1 MNVKKYICL
10 AGIIFP
16 IAMQAQNQTICDF
29 ETTDSYKQVGVY
41 DTWADS
47 PFRTG
52 RLKGNAKVVDNHLNG
67 EDAILGYAP
76 NTSKK
81 ILGVQ
86 RSRFGSNTF
95 GALVELKEPLAL
107 KRQTQ
112 YVHVKMYAPKDCN
125 MMLIGLGSRN
135 DRPWQPKTT
144 EQFWSVPSSQVGADK
159 WNDIVFAISGA
170 DDISIYNLLVVVD
183 RSSTHALSEDFA
195 AYIDDIILSTSS
207 DPFFSS
213 TPYPINYELTTK
225 QTHSE
230 RYTSA
235 VGLTSSDGTQTVALS
250 QQTDKLL
257 YQDRMDN
264 TLLAKP
270 GDNIT
275 PSISY
280 TGSWMAGYVYIDKDN
295 DGMFNVTYD
304 DSGITDMGDL
314 MTYSLYKDKTSTGA
328 TVSGSPS
335 AIPPAFTIP
344 SSQKPGF
351 YRIRYKVDW
360 DCVDPGGN
368 TSATNK
374 ITSNGGVI
382 VDARINIHAD
392 NVNLYRAT
400 EENGGGLNGDILLA
414 DGNAVTG
421 KTTPFGKA
429 FVIKAAPAPGFEFD
443 YVKIRHGY
451 NLDGASSVFGN
462 KQWEE
467 VTVQASDF
475 TNGEYTVPASLVDGD
490 LRFVPYFKNPA
501 GISEATT
508 SEGGISFRTEHGKIV
523 VSAEQAQSLSI
534 TDTAG
539 ATVFCGTVEGTRSIA
554 LHSGV
559 YVANG
564 KKLLVP

>member
-16 IAMQAQNQTICDF
+16 LAMQAQNQTICDF

-76 NTSKK
+76 NTSSK

-107 KRQTQ
+107 TKKTQ
-112 YVHVKMYAPKDCN
+112 YVHVKMYSPKDCN
-125 MMLIGLGSRN
+125 VMLIGLGSRD

-144 EQFWSVPSSQVGADK
+144 EQFWSVPTSQVGAGK
-159 WNDIVFAISGA
+159 WNDIVFPISGA
-170 DDISIYNLLVVVD
+170 NGISIYNLLVVVD
-183 RSSTHALSEDFA
+183 RSSTHALAEDFA

-213 TPYPINYELTTK
+213 TPYPINYESTT
-225 QTHSE
+225 TLSRSD

-235 VGLTSSDGTQTVALS
+235 VGLKSSDGTQSIAVS
-250 QQTDKLL
+250 QQSDKLL
-257 YQDRMDN
+257 YQDRMEKV
-264 TLLAKP
+264 LLAKP
-270 GDNIT
+270 GESVT
-275 PSISY
+275 PSI
-280 TGSWMAGYVYIDKDN
+280 TFAGSWMAGYVYIDKDN

-304 DSGITDMGDL
+304 DNGITDMGDL
-314 MTYSLYKDKTSTGA
+314 MSYALFKNKTSTGA

-335 AIPPAFTIP
+335 AVPPAFTIP
-344 SSQKPGF
+344 ESQRPGF

-360 DCVDPGGN
+360 DNVDPGGN
-368 TSATNK
+368 NASTNK
-374 ITSNGGVI
+374 ITTNGGVI

-421 KTTPFGKA
+421 QTTPFGKA
-429 FVIKAAPAPGFEFD
+429 FVIKASPAPGFEFD

-451 NLDGASSVFGN
+451 NLEGASSLFGN

-467 VTVQASDF
+467 VTVQASEF
-475 TNGEYTVPASLVDGD
+475 TNGEYTVPATLVDGD
-490 LRFVPYFKNPA
+490 VRFVPYFKNTV

-508 SEGGISFRTEHGKIV
+508 SEGGMSFRTERGKIV
-523 VSAEQAQSLSI
+523 VSTAQAQSLSI

-539 ATVFCGTVEGTRSIA
+539 ASVFCGTVEGTRSIT
-554 LHSGV
+554 LHPGV